1 MAQMKKKID
10 KNGLIWQKYIHT
22 SSGTVTTLGNDP
34 KSDAAGGVQT
44 ISNADSHRRL
54 LWLNDAPL
62 HVEMKRG
69 QRTHRPVSCIQHLIW

>member
-34 KSDAAGGVQT
+34 GVM
-44 ISNADSHRRL
+44 L
-54 LWLNDAPL
+54 LVVFRQYP
-62 HVEMKRG
+62 MP
-69 QRTHRPVSCIQHLIW
+69 THAVGCCG